1 MADEQ
6 RQSSAPSGPRPGGHG
21 PGGGHGGPRRTQWP
35 TSRRRPRRWSRRSAP
50 RQAPVFPQKESLQV
64 LCREDG
70 LHRLQARRHPVAVRS
85 GTRQDSA
92 APHDGRLRPPSALAR
107 RSHQARAQY
116 RAASVRRK
124 RRGFASSSSGW
135 RSRSAR
141 RRQPRRPW
149 FARPNSRGIAS
160 ASRSARSIFAGTGR
174 SSSACNSGCSSDAS
188 RRDASSARDSG
199 RDRNTEVV
207 GNC

>member
-21 PGGGHGGPRRTQWP
+21 PGGGHGGPGGGQWSS
-35 TSRRRPRRWSRRSAP
+35 SRRRPRRWSRRSAP
-50 RQAPVFPQKESLQV
+50 RQAPVFPQEESLQV

-70 LHRLQARRHPVAVRS
+70 LHRLQARRHPVAVRA

-92 APHDGRLRPPSALAR
+92 APHDGRLRSPSALAR
-107 RSHQARAQY
+107 RSDQARAQH

-124 RRGFASSSSGW
+124 RRGFASSSSGG
-135 RSRSAR
+135 RSRAGR

-149 FARPNSRGIAS
+149 LARPSSSGVAS
-160 ASRSARSIFAGTGR
+160 ASRRSTGDSGNTGHARCRNASNTG
-174 SSSACNSGCSSDAS
+174 
-188 RRDASSARDSG
+188 RRDASSSNDTG
-199 RDRNTEVV
+199 RDRNAEVV
-207 GNC
+207 SSC